1 MCSEKINSDA
11 LLLISDPQPYL
22 YPEGGE
28 AILRG
33 LEKISLTG

>member
-1 MCSEKINSDA
+1 MCSEKINLDT
-11 LLLISDPQPYL
+11 LNLIRDPQPYL

-33 LEKISLTG
+33 LEKLSTAE